1 MSADPTA
8 TEDDDQSCAAAA
20 SSSVADTIAGY
31 QETPDFTKVISAVVN
46 ERISVFVTGDAGTGK
61 STLLRRLLEES
72 RARGRCVAVLAP
84 TGCAA
89 VNVGG
94 QTIHSFFSIPPRF
107 IAPQEPIHPKNRQLL
122 RDLDTLFIDEVSMVR
137 ADVMAAIDRSL
148 RNARREYGS
157 PFGGLQIVLVG
168 DLAQLPPVVR
178 KEEAAFFSVEYPG
191 PYFFQTGDFPR
202 THFFMAELQEPFRH
216 QDERF
221 REILAHLRNNALS
234 SDDLT
239 DLNQRVDE
247 RNDLAFRQST
257 VTLTGKN
264 DAANDI
270 NALMLDQLPG
280 HSVKFTA
287 VVEGDFPESFFPV
300 DDLLLLKPDAKIMMA
315 RNDAAQRW
323 VNGTLGRV
331 AHVEPG
337 RVQVE
342 IDGTLHLVEPEKW
355 DNIRYQYDPDTRKVT
370 HNVIGTFTQLPIRLA
385 WAMTIHK
392 SQGQTLDRG
401 HIEMRH
407 RAFAHGQTYVALSRC
422 RTLSGLTMAR
432 PLRQSDIIVDPKA
445 TEYHE
450 YLKPLG

>member
-1 MSADPTA
+1 VSDKPTR
-8 TEDDDQSCAAAA
+8 TEANQKPRAAAC
-20 SSSVADTIAGY
+20 SSSVTDTIAGY
-31 QETPDFTKVISAVVN
+31 RETSTFKKVISAVTN
-46 ERISVFVTGDAGTGK
+46 DRLSVFLTGDAGTGK
-61 STLLRRLLEES
+61 STLLRRLIEES
-72 RARGRCVAVLAP
+72 RVKDRRVAVLAP

-107 IAPQEPIHPKNRQLL
+107 IAPQEPLQPRNRQLL

-137 ADVMAAIDRSL
+137 ADIMAAVDRSL
-148 RNARREYGS
+148 REARREYGS
-157 PFGGLQIVLVG
+157 PFGGLQVVLVG

-178 KEEAAFFSVEYPG
+178 KEEAAFFGVEYPG
-191 PYFFQTGDFPR
+191 TYFFQTGDFPR
-202 THFFMAELQEPFRH
+202 MHFFLAELQEPFRH
-216 QDERF
+216 QDDRF
-221 REILAHLRNNALS
+221 REILTNLRNNTLS
-234 SDDLT
+234 ASDLDE
-239 DLNQRVDE
+239 LNQRVDE
-247 RNDLAFRQST
+247 RNDLAFRNST
-257 VTLTGKN
+257 VTLTGRN
-264 DAANDI
+264 DVANDI
-270 NALMLDQLPG
+270 NARMLDQLPG
-280 HSVKFTA
+280 PSVRFEA

-331 AHVEPG
+331 AHVETG

-342 IDGTLHLVEPEKW
+342 IDGSLHLVEPEKW
-355 DNIRYQYDPDTRKVT
+355 ENIRYQYDPATRKLT
-370 HNVIGTFTQLPIRLA
+370 HNVIGTFAQMPIRLA

-422 RTLSGLTMAR
+422 RTLGGLTMAR
-432 PLRQSDIIVDPKA
+432 PLRQSDIVVDPQA
-445 TEYHE
+445 TGYRE
-450 YLKPLG
+450 YLQPLD

>member
-1 MSADPTA
+1 MTAEPSAAEPGKKPVV
-8 TEDDDQSCAAAA
+8 AAER
-20 SSSVADTIAGY
+20 SSVADTIAGY
-31 QETPDFTKVISAVVN
+31 RETSAFTKVISAVVDD
-46 ERISVFVTGDAGTGK
+46 RVSLFLTGDAGTGK

-72 RARGRCVAVLAP
+72 RARDRCVAVLAP

-107 IAPQEPIHPKNRQLL
+107 ITPHEPIHPRARQLL

-137 ADVMAAIDRSL
+137 SDIMAAVDRAL

-157 PFGGLQIVLVG
+157 PFGGLQVVLVG

-178 KEEAAFFSVEYPG
+178 KEEAAFFGTEYPG
-191 PYFFQTGDFPR
+191 PYFFQTGNFPR
-202 THFFMAELQEPFRH
+202 THFFLAELRDPFRH

-221 REILAHLRNNALS
+221 REILANVRSNTLTAV
-234 SDDLT
+234 DLA
-239 DLNQRVDE
+239 DLNERVDE
-247 RNDLAFRQST
+247 RTDLTFRSST

-264 DAANDI
+264 NASNDI
-270 NALMLDQLPG
+270 NANMLDQLPG
-280 HSVKFTA
+280 QSVAFEA
-287 VVEGDFPESFFPV
+287 VVEGTFPESFYPV

-337 RVQVE
+337 RVQVDIE
-342 IDGTLHLVEPEKW
+342 GSLHLVEPEKW
-355 DNIRYQYDPDTRKVT
+355 DNIRYQYDPATRKIT
-370 HNVIGTFTQLPIRLA
+370 HDVIGTFTQLPIRLA

-401 HIEMRH
+401 HLEMRH

-432 PLRQSDIIVDPKA
+432 PLRQSDVIFDQSAIGYR
-445 TEYHE
+445 EH
-450 YLKPLG
+450 LQPLE

>member
-1 MSADPTA
+1 MTTEPSAAETGQKPVV
-8 TEDDDQSCAAAA
+8 AAER
-20 SSSVADTIAGY
+20 SSVANTIAGY
-31 QETPDFTKVISAVVN
+31 RETPAFTKVISAVVDD
-46 ERISVFVTGDAGTGK
+46 RVSLFLTGDAGTGK

-72 RARGRCVAVLAP
+72 RARDRCVAVLAP

-94 QTIHSFFSIPPRF
+94 QTIHSFFSISPRF
-107 IAPQEPIHPKNRQLL
+107 IAPQEPIHPRDRQLL

-137 ADVMAAIDRSL
+137 SDIMAAVDRAL

-157 PFGGLQIVLVG
+157 PFGGLQVVLVG
-168 DLAQLPPVVR
+168 DLAQLPPVVP
-178 KEEAAFFSVEYPG
+178 KQEAAFFGAEYPG
-191 PYFFQTGDFPR
+191 PYFFQTGDFPQ
-202 THFFMAELQEPFRH
+202 THFFLVELQDPFRH

-221 REILAHLRNNALS
+221 REILVNLRSNALTA
-234 SDDLT
+234 SDLA
-239 DLNQRVDE
+239 DLNKRVDE
-247 RNDLAFRQST
+247 RTDLAFRNST

-264 DAANDI
+264 NAANDI
-270 NALMLDQLPG
+270 NAMMLDQLPG
-280 HSVKFTA
+280 QSVKFEA
-287 VVEGDFPESFFPV
+287 VVEGTFPESFYPV

-337 RVQVE
+337 RVQVDIE
-342 IDGTLHLVEPEKW
+342 GSLHLVEPEKW
-355 DNIRYQYDPDTRKVT
+355 DNIRYQYDPAKRKIT
-370 HNVIGTFTQLPIRLA
+370 HDVIGTFTQLPIRLA

-401 HIEMRH
+401 HLETRH

-422 RTLSGLTMAR
+422 RTLGGLTMAR
-432 PLRQSDIIVDPKA
+432 PLRQSDVIVDPSA
-445 TEYHE
+445 VGYRE
-450 YLKPLG
+450 YLQPFE

>member
-1 MSADPTA
+1 VTA
-8 TEDDDQSCAAAA
+8 NSPAAKSSDRPRA
-20 SSSVADTIAGY
+20 SGSPISVADTIAEY
-31 QETPDFTKVISAVVN
+31 RETPAFTRVLSAVVDD
-46 ERISVFVTGDAGTGK
+46 RVSLFLTGDAGTGK

-72 RARGRCVAVLAP
+72 RARDRCVAVLAP

-107 IAPQEPIHPKNRQLL
+107 IAPQEPIHPRNRQFL

-137 ADVMAAIDRSL
+137 SDIMAAVDRAL

-157 PFGGLQIVLVG
+157 PFGGLQVVLVG
-168 DLAQLPPVVR
+168 DLAQLPPVVT
-178 KEEAAFFSVEYPG
+178 KDEAAFFGVEYPG

-202 THFFMAELQEPFRH
+202 THFFLVELQDPFRH

-221 REILAHLRNNALS
+221 REILANLRSNALTPA
-234 SDDLT
+234 DLAE
-239 DLNQRVDE
+239 LNQRVDE
-247 RNDLAFRQST
+247 RSDFAFRNST

-264 DAANDI
+264 NAANDI
-270 NALMLDQLPG
+270 NSVMLDHLPSQ
-280 HSVKFTA
+280 SVTFEA
-287 VVEGDFPESFFPV
+287 VVEGTFPESFYPV

-323 VNGTLGRV
+323 VNGTLGR
-331 AHVEPG
+331 AAQVEPG

-342 IDGTLHLVEPEKW
+342 IDGSLHLVEPEKW
-355 DNIRYQYDPDTRKVT
+355 DNIRYQYDPATRKIT
-370 HNVIGTFTQLPIRLA
+370 HEVIGTFAQLPIRLA

-392 SQGQTLDRG
+392 SQGQTLDRA
-401 HIEMRH
+401 HLEMRH

-422 RTLSGLTMAR
+422 RTLAGLTMAR
-432 PLRQSDIIVDPKA
+432 PLRHSDIIVDSA
-445 TEYHE
+445 AMGYRD
-450 YLKPLG
+450 YLQPLE